1 MPPDLADDTL
11 LLLNRGTVVMHTVRS
26 AAHEL
31 NNVLQMISGAT
42 EMMEL
47 NPDFPA
53 SMRARLKSIATQTT
67 RGRDLVATLAD
78 LARTSV
84 VPPGGVADVRRALE
98 QVAQLRRFEHSR
110 GGVDLEVVVP
120 RDPPLVAR
128 VNPPELQLMLLNL
141 VINAEQ
147 AVAQAPTKL
156 LTVTAKADGDTCQ
169 IVVGD
174 SGQGTVAATDH
185 FAPFYSTRGTAGL
198 GLGAT
203 RLLAERHGGTVA
215 LRQGPAG
222 IESVL
227 TLPVAAR

>member
-1 MPPDLADDTL
+1 MPPDLPDDTL

-31 NNVLQMISGAT
+31 NNVLQMISGAA

-47 NPDFPA
+47 NPDFPS
-53 SMRARLKSIATQTT
+53 SMRPRLTSIANQTS
-67 RGRDLVATLAD
+67 RGRDLVATLGE
-78 LARTSV
+78 LARTAV
-84 VPPGGVADVRRALE
+84 APPGGVADVRRAIE
-98 QVAQLRRFEHSR
+98 QVAQLRKFEHSR
-110 GGVDLEVVVP
+110 GGVDLEIVVP
-120 RDPPLVAR
+120 RNPPLVAR

-147 AVAQAPTKL
+147 AIAQAPTKL
-156 LTVTAKADGDTCQ
+156 LTVTAKADGATCQ

-174 SGQGTVAATDH
+174 SGQGTAAGADY

-203 RLLAERHGGTVA
+203 RLLAGRHGGTVA
-215 LRQGPAG
+215 IRQGPAG
-222 IESVL
+222 VESVL
-227 TLPVAAR
+227 TLPAAAR